1 MKRLVSLVLTAG
13 ILGFWA
19 PSLIPAENQRIGF
32 LINLGLMTKEGGAPN
47 WLTLGPELMIPV
59 GTILSFNPEVTVWGS
74 NFEFRNYYV
83 VPGALINFRSGHFT
97 FGAGAVRRFWF
108 STYANG
114 SSSEKI
120 SPKFQVGYRSR
131 NSRIALIVIP
141 VLSEDFV
148 SFGLTLGMGF

>member
-1 MKRLVSLVLTAG
+1 MKRLLSLVLTAG

-47 WLTLGPELMIPV
+47 WLTLGAELMIPV

-83 VPGALINFRSGHFT
+83 VPGALVNFRIGHFI

-141 VLSEDFV
+141 VSSEDFV
-148 SFGLTLGMGF
+148 SFGLALGLGF